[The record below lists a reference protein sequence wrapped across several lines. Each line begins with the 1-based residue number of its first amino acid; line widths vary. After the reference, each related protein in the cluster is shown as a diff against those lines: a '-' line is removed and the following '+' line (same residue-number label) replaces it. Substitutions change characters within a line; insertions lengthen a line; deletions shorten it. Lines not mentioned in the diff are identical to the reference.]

1 MFFYVTKVDKTAD
14 FCVLLMY
21 TYSCNGGLAKT
32 EVYATAWNYKAA
44 AAFLCLSCSKIP
56 PPPVLCLLSSVY
68 PPFHCLFN

>member
-32 EVYATAWNYKAA
+32 EVYATA
-44 AAFLCLSCSKIP
+44 
-56 PPPVLCLLSSVY
+56 
-68 PPFHCLFN
+68 